1 MIDTDGYLFWTFSI
15 LMVCELRS
23 RLRSSRSELS
33 LTVAFVVVLLY
44 DYVLTFGMEVS
55 LLSLATISV

>member
-1 MIDTDGYLFWTFSI
+1 
-15 LMVCELRS
+15 MVCELRS
-23 RLRSSRSELS
+23 RLRSSWSELS